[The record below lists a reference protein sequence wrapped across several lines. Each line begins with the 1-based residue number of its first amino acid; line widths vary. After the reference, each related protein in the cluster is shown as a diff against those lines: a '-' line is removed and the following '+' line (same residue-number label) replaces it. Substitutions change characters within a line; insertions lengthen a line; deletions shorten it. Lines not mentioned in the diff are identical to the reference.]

1 MSHIEEIT
9 DQFDE
14 THLSASSSSSPSR
27 TSTSTSY
34 SSSAS
39 LGSFYDSGTLEKNP
53 SSTSSSSYTGPKIEE
68 ITDED
73 EAAEAAAV
81 STEHLTT
88 SDGSNLLESTSS
100 TSSDGSVQSLSGAD
114 GVSTPTVVPSIEEIL
129 NPNSAAQ
136 TVAKDKEKALEAKN
150 KGNQFFSRQKFEE
163 AIECYS
169 EAIALCPENDVE
181 NGAIY
186 FSNRAACFLMLNNN
200 ERTIEDCT
208 NSLSLVPRSI
218 KPLTRRAKAY
228 EKLDQLHEAVE
239 DWKVIVEI
247 DPKDRDNVR
256 QLKQLEEKLKVK
268 NEKMKDEMVGKLK
281 DLGNTILGKFGMS
294 LDNFKA
300 VQDPNTG
307 SYSISFQK

>member
-1 MSHIEEIT
+1 MTVTHHSISIDIGLFSSSFLFSTDQSCVLQSNPPSLLPSLPSLIIIMSHIEEIT

-150 KGNQFFSRQKFEE
+150 KGNQFFSRQK
-163 AIECYS
+163 
-169 EAIALCPENDVE
+169 
-181 NGAIY
+181 
-186 FSNRAACFLMLNNN
+186 
-200 ERTIEDCT
+200 
-208 NSLSLVPRSI
+208 
-218 KPLTRRAKAY
+218 
-228 EKLDQLHEAVE
+228 
-239 DWKVIVEI
+239 
-247 DPKDRDNVR
+247 
-256 QLKQLEEKLKVK
+256 
-268 NEKMKDEMVGKLK
+268 
-281 DLGNTILGKFGMS
+281 
-294 LDNFKA
+294 
-300 VQDPNTG
+300 
-307 SYSISFQK
+307 